1 MLSSASTIGIRE
13 SRHIHGRAALTAEDV
28 LNGRVPEDAILLA
41 SNSID
46 VHGGTGEPAG
56 TKYLTIENGEW
67 YGVSFFSLV
76 PVKVEQ
82 LLVAG
87 RSISATSEASGAVRV
102 MPPCMEMGH
111 AAGIAAAMAV
121 KEGCRVCEIDV
132 KGLQAQMVK
141 EGSFLG

>member
-1 MLSSASTIGIRE
+1 
-13 SRHIHGRAALTAEDV
+13 
-28 LNGRVPEDAILLA
+28 
-41 SNSID
+41 
-46 VHGGTGEPAG
+46 
-56 TKYLTIENGEW
+56 
-67 YGVSFFSLV
+67 
-76 PVKVEQ
+76 
-82 LLVAG
+82 
-87 RSISATSEASGAVRV
+87 